1 MLIDDIKM
9 GQEVFFNGGS
19 GSVKFRV
26 VGFPIIALDGK
37 IQEPRVAL
45 LIVGAGAY
53 YMSKYRFTMIVLKP
67 DVLDVDAR
75 KPPVVSEQANE
86 LRFNVGNP
94 PFQDGN
100 F

>member
-1 MLIDDIKM
+1 MNLDDIKM
-9 GQEVFFNGGS
+9 GQEVFFNGAS

-26 VGFPIIALDGK
+26 VGFPVITLDGK
-37 IQEPRVAL
+37 SQEPRVAL

-53 YMSKYRFTMIVLKP
+53 YMSKYRFTMIVLRP

-86 LRFNVGNP
+86 LRFGSPP